1 VEVLGEA
8 GGLGWTLEVVQ
19 YAKLG
24 SRQVPALRLFGSLE
38 LRTDQQSLVQKPVM
52 MES

>member
-1 VEVLGEA
+1 MEVLGEA

-24 SRQVPALRLFGSLE
+24 SRQVPALKLFVVE
-38 LRTDQQSLVQKPVM
+38 LRTIRLISDRARV
-52 MES
+52 